1 MKVKL
6 VISLILAVLFFVFGY
21 QNTEVVQVDF
31 LVWSVDISLALLVFI
46 TLGAGLAL
54 GWMLSSYLRFSRNRK
69 RLKAVDSPQTEN
81 AVTDKVSTPSIA
93 GDKKTDEQEG

>member
-21 QNTEVVQVDF
+21 QNTEVVQVAF
-31 LVWSVDISLALLVFI
+31 LIWSVEVSLALLVFI

-69 RLKAVDSPQTEN
+69 RSKAVVSAQTEN
-81 AVTDKVSTPSIA
+81 AVTENVSTPSIA
-93 GDKKTDEQEG
+93 GDKNTDE